1 MTDDEIDHYR
11 CPYCPAEPY
20 TSAKEREVRVHIEL
34 ASDSGHKG
42 REGFSPVTTVEAVD
56 DEGNLVENT
65 DSEAVKRNPD
75 EFDETCDPDDDLS
88 DTERR
93 IIATKMMNLDYTA
106 QEITEFLDEKGDA
119 PHVEK
124 VRTTLRDYFGTTA
137 IARGHRSYDEFDDR
151 QQAAIDAAARYELGE
166 YDTQAEAAEA
176 IGERAA
182 YVSRYYNNHE
192 EIVQQRARE
201 IENEQTS
208 AGGESTTIRR
218 ENGTGTYI
226 GSEEG
231 IDATMQ
237 HISERPTTGNSRDD
251 LEMGED
257 TPSEESVAPDGGLE
271 MDSIRA
277 QVKLLRRLVSSGE
290 LDATTALDEV
300 ERILSAL
307 DAS

>member
-1 MTDDEIDHYR
+1 MTEDKVDHYR
-11 CPYCPAEPY
+11 CPYCRTEAY

-34 ASDSGHKG
+34 ASDSKHKG

-56 DEGNLVENT
+56 DEGNFIENT
-65 DSEAVKRNPD
+65 DGEAVERNPD
-75 EFDETCDPDDDLS
+75 EFDETCEPDDDLS
-88 DTERR
+88 ETERR

-106 QEITEFLDEKGDA
+106 QEVAEFLDKKGDA
-119 PHVEK
+119 PHVQR
-124 VRTTLRDYFGTTA
+124 VRATLRDYFGTTA

-176 IGERAA
+176 IGERTS

-201 IENEQTS
+201 MENGQAS
-208 AGGESTTIRR
+208 DGGESATIRR

-237 HISERPTTGNSRDD
+237 HISERPSAGDLRDD
-251 LEMGED
+251 PEMSEVSSSED
-257 TPSEESVAPDGGLE
+257 SVAPDGGLE
-271 MDSIRA
+271 MASIRA

-300 ERILSAL
+300 ERILSAV